1 MILIG
6 AIAGFAAAAETGW
19 ARPLACRLARWPAW
33 ARRWCLPCLR
43 CRWPPTRPPVGNDH
57 FGIGL
62 SAFIGQHYVSYACRG
77 SSRCRFALSDIPVI
91 GPVLF
96 HQDAVVYLSL
106 AAFALVAWTL
116 AKTRLGLLL
125 KAVGESPEAAH
136 AIGYP
141 VLAIRYGA
149 VVLFGGGQW
158 PGWLGP
164 ICPPCTPRWVQNM
177 SAGRGWIAVALVVFC
192 RLEAGPPAA
201 GAYLFGA
208 VTILQFHA
216 QGLGIALPVQLLA
229 ALPYLATIV
238 VLVLISRDRRLL
250 QLNLRRRWASPTCL
264 RAAPLHRRIVRLA
277 RRVVRRLSRVGR
289 QNPHLVVPDC
299 SPATLGAHNTQR
311 EANTMHKTLLLASAA
326 AVPARA
332 GGRQAS
338 VSTPQWPAAA
348 DHRPPWRFGLSARP
362 RWKATPR
369 PSSWARL
376 YRAGICDD
384 QGRC

>member
-1 MILIG
+1 MMDSMVPVLAGTLAAATPLIFAGLGELVAERSGVINLGVEGMILIG
-6 AIAGFAAAAETGW
+6 AIAGFAAAAETGLGP
-19 ARPLACRLARWPAW
+19 AAGLPAGALAGMGAALVFAVFALSLAANQ
-33 ARRWCLPCLR
+33 AACGLAL
-43 CRWPPTRPPVGNDH
+43 TI

-62 SAFIGQHYVSYACRG
+62 SAFIGQHYVSYSLPG
-77 SSRCRFALSDIPVI
+77 LKPLSIPLLSDIPVI

-149 VVLFGGGQW
+149 VLFGGAMAG
-158 PGWLGP
+158 LGGAYLSTVY
-164 ICPPCTPRWVQNM
+164 TPLWVQNM
-177 SAGRGWIAVALVVFC
+177 SAGRGWIAVALVVFAAWKPG
-192 RLEAGPPAA
+192 RLLL

-250 QLNLRRRWASPTCL
+250 QLNLPAS
-264 RAAPLHRRIVRLA
+264 
-277 RRVVRRLSRVGR
+277 
-289 QNPHLVVPDC
+289 
-299 SPATLGAHNTQR
+299 LG
-311 EANTMHKTLLLASAA
+311 KPYL
-326 AVPARA
+326 P
-332 GGRQAS
+332 
-338 VSTPQWPAAA
+338 
-348 DHRPPWRFGLSARP
+348 
-362 RWKATPR
+362 
-369 PSSWARL
+369 
-376 YRAGICDD
+376 
-384 QGRC
+384 

>member
-1 MILIG
+1 MMDSMIPVLAGTLAAATPLIFAGLGELVAERSGVINLGVEGMILIG
-6 AIAGFAAAAETGW
+6 AIAGFAAAAETGLGP
-19 ARPLACRLARWPAW
+19 AAGLPAGALAGMGAALVFAVFALSLAANQ
-33 ARRWCLPCLR
+33 AACGLAL
-43 CRWPPTRPPVGNDH
+43 TI

-62 SAFIGQHYVSYACRG
+62 SAFIGQHYVSYSLPG
-77 SSRCRFALSDIPVI
+77 LKPLSIPLLSDIPVI

-149 VVLFGGGQW
+149 VLFGGAMAGLA
-158 PGWLGP
+158 GAYLSTVY
-164 ICPPCTPRWVQNM
+164 TPLWVQNM
-177 SAGRGWIAVALVVFC
+177 SAGRGWIAVALVVFAAWKPG
-192 RLEAGPPAA
+192 RLLL

-229 ALPYLATIV
+229 ALPYQATIV

-250 QLNLRRRWASPTCL
+250 QLNLPAS
-264 RAAPLHRRIVRLA
+264 
-277 RRVVRRLSRVGR
+277 
-289 QNPHLVVPDC
+289 
-299 SPATLGAHNTQR
+299 LG
-311 EANTMHKTLLLASAA
+311 KPYL
-326 AVPARA
+326 P
-332 GGRQAS
+332 
-338 VSTPQWPAAA
+338 
-348 DHRPPWRFGLSARP
+348 
-362 RWKATPR
+362 
-369 PSSWARL
+369 
-376 YRAGICDD
+376 
-384 QGRC
+384 

>member
-1 MILIG
+1 MMDSMVPVLAGTLAAATPLIFAGLGELVAERSGVINLGVEGMILVG
-6 AIAGFAAAAETGW
+6 AIAGFAAAAETGLGP
-19 ARPLACRLARWPAW
+19 AAGLPAGALAGMGAALVFAVFALSLAANQ
-33 ARRWCLPCLR
+33 AACGLAL
-43 CRWPPTRPPVGNDH
+43 TI

-62 SAFIGQHYVSYACRG
+62 SAFIGQHYVSYSLPG
-77 SSRCRFALSDIPVI
+77 LKPLSIPLLSDIPVI

-149 VVLFGGGQW
+149 VLFGGAMAGLA
-158 PGWLGP
+158 GAYLSTVY
-164 ICPPCTPRWVQNM
+164 TPLWVQNM
-177 SAGRGWIAVALVVFC
+177 SAGRGWIAVALVVFAAWKPG
-192 RLEAGPPAA
+192 RLLL

-250 QLNLRRRWASPTCL
+250 QLNLPAS
-264 RAAPLHRRIVRLA
+264 
-277 RRVVRRLSRVGR
+277 
-289 QNPHLVVPDC
+289 
-299 SPATLGAHNTQR
+299 LG
-311 EANTMHKTLLLASAA
+311 KPYL
-326 AVPARA
+326 P
-332 GGRQAS
+332 
-338 VSTPQWPAAA
+338 
-348 DHRPPWRFGLSARP
+348 
-362 RWKATPR
+362 
-369 PSSWARL
+369 
-376 YRAGICDD
+376 
-384 QGRC
+384 

>member
-1 MILIG
+1 MMDSMIPVLAGTLAAATPLIFAGLGELVAERSGVINLGVEGMILIG
-6 AIAGFAAAAETGW
+6 AIAGFAAAAETGLGP
-19 ARPLACRLARWPAW
+19 AAGLPAGALAGMGAALVFAVFALSLAANQ
-33 ARRWCLPCLR
+33 AACGLAL
-43 CRWPPTRPPVGNDH
+43 TI

-62 SAFIGQHYVSYACRG
+62 SAFIGQHYVSYSLPG
-77 SSRCRFALSDIPVI
+77 LKPLSIPLLSDIPVI

-149 VVLFGGGQW
+149 VLFGGAMAGLA
-158 PGWLGP
+158 GAYLSTVY
-164 ICPPCTPRWVQNM
+164 TPLWVQNM
-177 SAGRGWIAVALVVFC
+177 SAGRGWIAVALVVFAAWRPG
-192 RLEAGPPAA
+192 RLLL

-250 QLNLRRRWASPTCL
+250 QLNLPAS
-264 RAAPLHRRIVRLA
+264 
-277 RRVVRRLSRVGR
+277 
-289 QNPHLVVPDC
+289 
-299 SPATLGAHNTQR
+299 LG
-311 EANTMHKTLLLASAA
+311 KPYL
-326 AVPARA
+326 P
-332 GGRQAS
+332 
-338 VSTPQWPAAA
+338 
-348 DHRPPWRFGLSARP
+348 
-362 RWKATPR
+362 
-369 PSSWARL
+369 
-376 YRAGICDD
+376 
-384 QGRC
+384 